1 MQHLWGAR
9 WGVLTGRSGAGPK
22 AALEHVQ
29 SLKKDIMGRLE
40 SIEPHT
46 VARRLH
52 MSTVSPGG
60 SPRAWSEASGRG
72 AGGGGADLGGGAG
85 GEAPPGNFAYSE
97 PLVAVLK
104 DEVRKLGLRLEHSL
118 QQSRQM
124 EVRAREQVQRQGDEI
139 EALKLE
145 NSTLRR
151 SCNEADQ
158 RTREQ
163 LRAEREADGRLTEVV
178 HRHVKATQ
186 AALSSA
192 EPSCVK
198 WVDMERDLPRALV
211 NLEKQVR
218 EMCRLYAAQR
228 GQYAGLISDA
238 AAAREQVTR
247 QVEHSDRK
255 LLMEMERW
263 RTEANTAREAL
274 DRLQAEHLE
283 LQAEYAL
290 SSSWA
295 QAPPAPAADSGAEVE
310 ALRSS
315 LRALQVAYADK
326 DRDLGQ
332 LQSEL
337 AAARAAAP
345 SPGAPSAGPPPSQEE
360 LSRDRAALVVAEDL
374 GPDSTK
380 TGSAASTQPEPTVPP
395 PRAPAAP
402 PAPAA
407 VEERTSGGG
416 HEAETPPEA
425 AYWQSDADSLGSG
438 DEGDSGKRPEATE
451 VGEAGEA
458 LDISNTVNRDSVFS
472 DGSDWSHDSR
482 SDDNAAQSSQAAG
495 STFSFTQ
502 ALSTPAAPA
511 AAPAAPTPPA
521 PSAPPV
527 PPAPPMPPSP
537 TQPPARPA
545 APAPPVLPSRPAPQ
559 PPNRPAPQPPAA
571 TPNPA
576 RSSET
581 IIAEAERRASNAAP
595 PPPVPQHLSAAG
607 DALRRM
613 SGADK
618 PAGPPSAMRRAVE
631 ASKKRENKRISFAK
645 MDAGGRNIKVNE
657 LPSGGKYKMSYSKD
671 VYYVHPTAGFWREVT
686 SGQFREVLSSEL
698 PKEIA
703 RRM

>member
-1 MQHLWGAR
+1 M
-9 WGVLTGRSGAGPK
+9 
-22 AALEHVQ
+22 Q

-60 SPRAWSEASGRG
+60 GSPRAWSEASAR
-72 AGGGGADLGGGAG
+72 GGGQGADPAAGPGGGQ
-85 GEAPPGNFAYSE
+85 APPGRGTFSE
-97 PLVAVLK
+97 PLVTVLK

-145 NSTLRR
+145 NTALRS
-151 SCNEADQ
+151 SCDEADRRAQ
-158 RTREQ
+158 DQ
-163 LRAEREADGRLTEVV
+163 LRAERGSDARHTEVV

-192 EPSCVK
+192 EPSCVR

-211 NLEKQVR
+211 DLEKQVR

-255 LLMEMERW
+255 LLLEMERW
-263 RTEANTAREAL
+263 RSEANSAREAL

-290 SSSWA
+290 CSSWA
-295 QAPPAPAADSGAEVE
+295 QPAPAAPAVEAEGAEVE
-310 ALRSS
+310 TLRSN
-315 LRALQVAYADK
+315 LRALQDAYADK

-332 LQSEL
+332 LRAEL
-337 AAARAAAP
+337 AAVKMSAAAAAP
-345 SPGAPSAGPPPSQEE
+345 TARSPPPAPPS
-360 LSRDRAALVVAEDL
+360 L
-374 GPDSTK
+374 GR
-380 TGSAASTQPEPTVPP
+380 E
-395 PRAPAAP
+395 AAP
-402 PAPAA
+402 PAASVPSTTASAVSVPTEPEEAPAPVLGGEA
-407 VEERTSGGG
+407 TSISQEDDENP
-416 HEAETPPEA
+416 EAE
-425 AYWQSDADSLGSG
+425 YWQSDTIS
-438 DEGDSGKRPEATE
+438 PEEDDATGAGGGGP
-451 VGEAGEA
+451 GEAEA
-458 LDISNTVNRDSVFS
+458 PQVVNAENRDSVFS
-472 DGSDWSHDSR
+472 DGSDWSHESS
-482 SDDNAAQSSQAAG
+482 SDANAAESAAATGSS
-495 STFSFTQ
+495 FSFPMNPT
-502 ALSTPAAPA
+502 AAPA
-511 AAPAAPTPPA
+511 
-521 PSAPPV
+521 PV
-527 PPAPPMPPSP
+527 PPAPPSPPAPPAPPAPPSP
-537 TQPPARPA
+537 PSV
-545 APAPPVLPSRPAPQ
+545 PAPPAPPSRPAPALPSRPAPA
-559 PPNRPAPQPPAA
+559 PPPRPAAPEPQ
-571 TPNPA
+571 

-581 IIAEAERRASNAAP
+581 IMAEAERRASDAAP

-607 DALRRM
+607 EALRRM
-613 SGADK
+613 SGAEK
-618 PAGPPSAMRRAVE
+618 PAGPPSAMKRAVQ

-645 MDAGGRNIKVNE
+645 MDAGGRSIKVNQ

-671 VYYVHPTAGFWREVT
+671 VYYVHPTNGFWREVN

>member
-1 MQHLWGAR
+1 MGHARPGATPPAPPPPPLPLPQGEEDVEASVGVGR
-9 WGVLTGRSGAGPK
+9 WADGSAAGCSQ
-22 AALEHVQ
+22 AALEQVQ

-60 SPRAWSEASGRG
+60 GSPRAWSEASAR
-72 AGGGGADLGGGAG
+72 GGAQGGDPAAGPGGA
-85 GEAPPGNFAYSE
+85 EAPPGRGAFSE

-145 NSTLRR
+145 NAALRR
-151 SCNEADQ
+151 SCDEADHRVQ
-158 RTREQ
+158 EQ
-163 LRAEREADGRLTEVV
+163 LRAERGSDARLTDVV

-192 EPSCVK
+192 EPSCVR
-198 WVDMERDLPRALV
+198 WVDMERDLPRALADT
-211 NLEKQVR
+211 EKQVR

-255 LLMEMERW
+255 LLLEMERW
-263 RTEANTAREAL
+263 RSEANSAREAL

-290 SSSWA
+290 CSSWA
-295 QAPPAPAADSGAEVE
+295 QPAAAPSAPPAAEAEGAEVE

-315 LRALQVAYADK
+315 LRALRDAYADK

-332 LQSEL
+332 LRADL
-337 AAARAAAP
+337 AAAKMSAATAAAAP
-345 SPGAPSAGPPPSQEE
+345 AAQAAPLAPPSLGQEAGAPPPAASAPSTT
-360 LSRDRAALVVAEDL
+360 A
-374 GPDSTK
+374 
-380 TGSAASTQPEPTVPP
+380 SAASV
-395 PRAPAAP
+395 PAAEP
-402 PAPAA
+402 ADAPAPAL
-407 VEERTSGGG
+407 GGDAESVG
-416 HEAETPPEA
+416 RDDDENPEAE
-425 AYWQSDADSLGSG
+425 YWQSDTVSPGEDDAAGAG
-438 DEGDSGKRPEATE
+438 GGGP
-451 VGEAGEA
+451 GEAEA
-458 LDISNTVNRDSVFS
+458 PQVLKAENRDSVFS
-472 DGSDWSHDSR
+472 DGSDWSHESS
-482 SDDNAAQSSQAAG
+482 SDANAAESAAATGSS
-495 STFSFTQ
+495 FSFPMNPT
-502 ALSTPAAPA
+502 ASTAPA
-511 AAPAAPTPPA
+511 
-521 PSAPPV
+521 
-527 PPAPPMPPSP
+527 PPAPPAPPSP
-537 TQPPARPA
+537 PGV
-545 APAPPVLPSRPAPQ
+545 PAPPAPPSRPAPA
-559 PPNRPAPQPPAA
+559 PPSRQAPAPPPRPPA
-571 TPNPA
+571 PEPH
-576 RSSET
+576 RSSAS
-581 IIAEAERRASNAAP
+581 IMAEAERRASDAAP

-607 DALRRM
+607 EALRRM
-613 SGADK
+613 SGAEK
-618 PAGPPSAMRRAVE
+618 PAGPPSAMKRAVE

-645 MDAGGRNIKVNE
+645 MDAGGRSIKVNQ

-671 VYYVHPTAGFWREVT
+671 VYYVHPTDGFWREVN

-698 PKEIA
+698 PTEIA

>member
-1 MQHLWGAR
+1 
-9 WGVLTGRSGAGPK
+9 
-22 AALEHVQ
+22 
-29 SLKKDIMGRLE
+29 MGRLE

-60 SPRAWSEASGRG
+60 GSPRAWSEASAR
-72 AGGGGADLGGGAG
+72 GGAQGADPAAGPGG
-85 GEAPPGNFAYSE
+85 GEAPPGRGTFSE
-97 PLVAVLK
+97 PLVTVLK

-145 NSTLRR
+145 NTALRS
-151 SCNEADQ
+151 SCDEADRRAQ
-158 RTREQ
+158 EQ
-163 LRAEREADGRLTEVV
+163 LRAERGSDARLTEVV

-211 NLEKQVR
+211 DLEKQVR

-255 LLMEMERW
+255 LLLEMERW
-263 RTEANTAREAL
+263 RSEANSAREAL

-283 LQAEYAL
+283 LQGEYAL
-290 SSSWA
+290 CSSWA
-295 QAPPAPAADSGAEVE
+295 QSAPAAPVAPAALVEAEGAEVE
-310 ALRSS
+310 ALRSN
-315 LRALQVAYADK
+315 LRALQDAYADK
-326 DRDLGQ
+326 DRDLGR
-332 LQSEL
+332 LRSEL
-337 AAARAAAP
+337 AAVKISAAAAAP
-345 SPGAPSAGPPPSQEE
+345 TARSPSPVSPS
-360 LSRDRAALVVAEDL
+360 L
-374 GPDSTK
+374 GR
-380 TGSAASTQPEPTVPP
+380 E
-395 PRAPAAP
+395 AAP
-402 PAPAA
+402 PAASAPSTTAGAASVPTEPEEAPAPA
-407 VEERTSGGG
+407 LDEGTASWEDDKNPEAEYWQNDKISPEEDDAAGAGGG
-416 HEAETPPEA
+416 
-425 AYWQSDADSLGSG
+425 G
-438 DEGDSGKRPEATE
+438 
-451 VGEAGEA
+451 AGEA
-458 LDISNTVNRDSVFS
+458 EAPEVVNAENRDSVFS
-472 DGSDWSHDSR
+472 DGSDWSHESS
-482 SDDNAAQSSQAAG
+482 SDANAAESAAATGSS
-495 STFSFTQ
+495 FSFPMNT
-502 ALSTPAAPA
+502 A
-511 AAPAAPTPPA
+511 AAPAPVPPVPPSLPVPPSPPA
-521 PSAPPV
+521 PPSPPGVPAPPV
-527 PPAPPMPPSP
+527 PPS
-537 TQPPARPA
+537 RP
-545 APAPPVLPSRPAPQ
+545 APAPPSRPAPV
-559 PPNRPAPQPPAA
+559 PPPRPAAPEPQ
-571 TPNPA
+571 

-581 IIAEAERRASNAAP
+581 IMAEAERRASDAAP

-613 SGADK
+613 SGAEK
-618 PAGPPSAMRRAVE
+618 PVGPPSAMKRAVE

-645 MDAGGRNIKVNE
+645 MDAGGRSIKVNQ

-671 VYYVHPTAGFWREVT
+671 VYYVHPTDGFWREVN